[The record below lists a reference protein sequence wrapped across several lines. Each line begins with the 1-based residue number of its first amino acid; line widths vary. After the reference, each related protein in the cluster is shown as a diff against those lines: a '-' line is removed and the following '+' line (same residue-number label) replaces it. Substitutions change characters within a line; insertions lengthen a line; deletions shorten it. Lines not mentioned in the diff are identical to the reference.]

1 MSPSP
6 PRQAAGDLVVL
17 LSLFSLPAPAPERIS
32 YAPQLSSATLAGR
45 LTQPTFTL
53 EQPRG
58 QFSHLNVAD
67 FDAIWLVLAH
77 SHGGC
82 CWGRPR
88 FPLCE
93 MGRRA

>member
-1 MSPSP
+1 MSPSL
-6 PRQAAGDLVVL
+6 PRLGAGDLVIL
-17 LSLFSLPAPAPERIS
+17 LSLFSLPPPAPEHIS

-45 LTQPTFTL
+45 LTQSTFTL

-58 QFSHLNVAD
+58 QFSHLNISD

-77 SHGGC
+77 SNGGC
-82 CWGRPR
+82 CRGRPR